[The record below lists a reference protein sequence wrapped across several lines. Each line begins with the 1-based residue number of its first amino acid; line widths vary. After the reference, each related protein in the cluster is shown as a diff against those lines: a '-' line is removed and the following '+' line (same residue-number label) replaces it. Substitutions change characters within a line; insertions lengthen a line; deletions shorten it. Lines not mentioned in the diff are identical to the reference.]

1 MSDNP
6 ITPAPTINKSQQKN
20 GYFWLSCFLLAVICA
35 MIAGFV
41 GWKKANEPKVEAIS
55 REGVI
60 NKIQTLNRLQTV
72 VYNVDTVITSEKQGN
87 WYALWQDGQKGL
99 FVGHGQVQAGIDLNA
114 LTPENVEIIT
124 PADNTSQ
131 TRITITLP
139 PAQIFNTFLNNIEVY
154 DIETGVFGMVD
165 IDPQIFNQAQT
176 VGKQQVLATA
186 CRADIL
192 TLATD
197 NAQKQVQALF
207 TLADLAVTVK
217 TVPAKACI

>member
-1 MSDNP
+1 MSDNSVTQP
-6 ITPAPTINKSQQKN
+6 PTNTKTQQKN
-20 GYFWLSCFLLAVICA
+20 GYFWLSCILLAVICA
-35 MIAGFV
+35 MIAGFFA
-41 GWKKANEPKVEAIS
+41 WKNANEPKIETIS

-60 NKIQTLNRLQTV
+60 NKIQTLSRLQTV

-114 LTPENVEIIT
+114 LTPDNVEIIT
-124 PADNTSQ
+124 PTDNTSKQ
-131 TRITITLP
+131 MITITLP

-165 IDPQIFNQAQT
+165 IDKQLFNQAQT

-207 TLADLAVTVK
+207 ALADLQVTIK
-217 TVPAKACI
+217 TVPAKTCG